1 MLATIHNEANLHVS
15 ELAASLTDMAL
26 DVLRQ
31 AGVEG
36 DSVELEL
43 ELWRALTARLERE
56 AHWRQHRHM
65 AAVSPLE
72 SFLAQTIHRAALEVA
87 AAFAPERLVTEHDL
101 RIRPHVDR
109 LRFNSSLRRLA

>member
-1 MLATIHNEANLHVS
+1 MLATIHTETNLHVS
-15 ELAASLTDMAL
+15 ELAASLTDLAL
-26 DVLRQ
+26 EVLRH

-36 DSVELEL
+36 DSVALEL
-43 ELWRALTARLERE
+43 ELWQALTTRLEHE
-56 AHWRQHRHM
+56 AHWRQHRHV

-87 AAFAPERLVTEHDL
+87 AASAPDRLVTEHDL

-109 LRFNSSLRRLA
+109 L